1 MAAGV
6 TSVARPGRI
15 ELVTGSTAHASNAG
29 LAVHTFGDGAHIAI
43 ALHGITASAMAWP
56 VVARALPPDWTLLA
70 PDLRGRGASA
80 GLAGPYGLDRHAD
93 DICALAQD
101 RGGGIVLAG
110 HSMGAWVALL
120 AAAAHP
126 ELFSRLILVDGG
138 LSAPLPPDADP
149 DAVLQAT
156 LGPAIDR
163 LGRTFATDEEYLDV
177 FRTHPALTEWNP
189 DIEAYVRYDLAG
201 EPGSL
206 RSRVVEAAVWQDG
219 REVLTR
225 VADFAAAWDA
235 LSLPT
240 LLIMAPKGMFGQ
252 PPGLLAADA
261 VADARRRRP
270 DIPVETVPDANHY
283 SLSLDPRYAATV
295 ARRIADPTSWPA
307 P

>member
-120 AAAAHP
+120 AAGDAQRA
-126 ELFSRLILVDGG
+126 VDPAQPRARVV
-138 LSAPLPPDADP
+138 SAQHGDFVTQD
-149 DAVLQAT
+149 QN
-156 LGPAIDR
+156 
-163 LGRTFATDEEYLDV
+163 LDV
-177 FRTHPALTEWNP
+177 LGCLGAGKQRQPAQH
-189 DIEAYVRYDLAG
+189 AG
-201 EPGSL
+201 EHQ
-206 RSRVVEAAVWQDG
+206 V
-219 REVLTR
+219 RE
-225 VADFAAAWDA
+225 
-235 LSLPT
+235 S
-240 LLIMAPKGMFGQ
+240 
-252 PPGLLAADA
+252 
-261 VADARRRRP
+261 
-270 DIPVETVPDANHY
+270 
-283 SLSLDPRYAATV
+283 
-295 ARRIADPTSWPA
+295 
-307 P
+307 

>member
-1 MAAGV
+1 MRSV
-6 TSVARPGRI
+6 TA
-15 ELVTGSTAHASNAG
+15 STAPAPDAA
-29 LAVHTFGDGAHIAI
+29 LAMHTFGEGPQVAI
-43 ALHGITASAMAWP
+43 AVHGITASAMSWP
-56 VVARALPPDWTLLA
+56 VVARALPPDWTVLA

-80 GLAGPYGLDRHAD
+80 ALPGPYGLDRHVAD
-93 DICALAQD
+93 VCAIAQA
-101 RGGGIVLAG
+101 RGGATVLAG
-110 HSMGAWVALL
+110 HSMGAYVALL
-120 AAAAHP
+120 AAAARP
-126 ELFSRLILVDGG
+126 ELFTRLVLIDGG
-138 LSAPLPPDADP
+138 LSIPLPPDADP

-156 LGPAIDR
+156 LGPAIAR

-177 FRTHPALTEWNP
+177 FRAHPALAEWSP
-189 DIEAYVRYDLAG
+189 DIEAYVRYDIAG

-240 LLIMAPKGMFGQ
+240 LLLMAPNGMFGQ
-252 PPGLLAADA
+252 PPGLLPADS

-270 DIPVETVPDANHY
+270 DIAVEIVPEANHY
-283 SLSLDPRYAATV
+283 TLALNPSYAATV